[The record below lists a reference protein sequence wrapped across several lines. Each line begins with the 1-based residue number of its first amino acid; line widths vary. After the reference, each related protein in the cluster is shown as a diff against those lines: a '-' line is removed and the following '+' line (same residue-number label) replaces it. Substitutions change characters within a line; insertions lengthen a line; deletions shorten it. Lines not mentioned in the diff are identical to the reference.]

1 MKLENSI
8 TYYVDIKRKKMTNS
22 CRFILTLTQLGISL
36 GCYKITL
43 NCNDKMVG
51 YYARLDFKK
60 EEGNAN
66 FLMLR
71 VPNKS

>member
-1 MKLENSI
+1 M
-8 TYYVDIKRKKMTNS
+8 
-22 CRFILTLTQLGISL
+22 GISL